1 MTAPCPQCGKIWHV
15 PQDPAFRTLTEW
27 SRVLKRDP
35 KTIRGWMDDP
45 IPFPRPIQIFGKNHA
60 VIPARAIHD
69 WIEKKLLAGSRA
81 NVGSARRG

>member
-1 MTAPCPQCGKIWHV
+1 
-15 PQDPAFRTLTEW
+15 
-27 SRVLKRDP
+27 
-35 KTIRGWMDDP
+35 MDDP